1 MTQTP
6 NPEQSSDEPVD
17 VLAARQSEEDSL
29 YAAYYKLLYTDIDED
44 TDSILKL
51 IKREQDGEFDIKKSI
66 EERIVGVIDSTIGYA
81 GELYKYRENTT
92 ENTIATSYPEGD
104 VRMTT
109 VQDDGIRA
117 PRGAFRTTYTKEYGI
132 GGNSDYIDFDQITFV
147 IRQPDDSDAAYQL
160 KYDRPYPK
168 ITVSSAVQ
176 RDGKAKIR
184 NLASAWR
191 VDGATGQIP
200 YQLRMQ
206 NMNPAILAD
215 LIALEQHLGAEY
227 REAYSRIRT
236 TKELERT
243 MRKIGDVSM
252 TQAERLDSG
261 LQELSKSL
269 PSFGSYL
276 IRESHD
282 TSIPVD
288 ADFARNPDDPSHHAE
303 KWHQHGIVTHSRE
316 FARAIQETIPEHLKD
331 WGVSEVVE
339 KALSET
345 IDGMERRELLTIAS
359 LLHDIGKFT
368 ARKFENG
375 SHDKWHFDGHAEQ
388 SGQIVRSELREYL
401 GENLNLTDAQIEYIA
416 RCTELHFELGEVRKA
431 AKTSGEGYTMKFVDT
446 PDFKEA
452 AQEIIEKYPDYAL
465 EIGLMFIADG
475 LSKSEISATGEADD
489 EIENQRAELAA
500 EIAKRGLNPDLIN
513 QALQMPVNM
522 KVARAYLTQW
532 SEEV

>member
-1 MTQTP
+1 MTQMP
-6 NPEQSSDEPVD
+6 KPEESSDEPAD
-17 VLAARQSEEDSL
+17 VLVARQSEDDAL
-29 YAAYYKLLYTDIDED
+29 YAAYYKLLYTDIDAD

-51 IKREQDGEFDIKKSI
+51 IAQERDGEFDIKKSI
-66 EERIVGVIDSTIGYA
+66 EERIATVIDSTIGYA

-92 ENTIATSYPEGD
+92 QNTVLTSYPEGD

-109 VQDDGIRA
+109 VQDDGIYA

-132 GGNSDYIDFDQITFV
+132 GENSDYIDFDQVTFV
-147 IRQPDDSDAAYQL
+147 VRQPDDSDIAYQL
-160 KYDRPYPK
+160 KYGRPYPK
-168 ITVSSAVQ
+168 ITVSSTVQ

-184 NLASAWR
+184 NLAAAWR

-200 YQLRMQ
+200 YQLRME

-215 LIALEQHLGAEY
+215 LIALEERLRAEY
-227 REAYSRIRT
+227 QEAHSRIRT
-236 TKELERT
+236 NRELDRT
-243 MRKIGDVSM
+243 LRKIGDVSM
-252 TQAERLDSG
+252 TQAEKLDTG

-282 TSIPVD
+282 TTVPID
-288 ADFARNPDDPSHHAE
+288 AEFARNPDDPSHHAE

-316 FARAIQETIPEHLKD
+316 FARAIQETIPEHLKA
-331 WGVSEVVE
+331 WGVSETADKV
-339 KALSET
+339 LSET
-345 IDGMERRELLTIAS
+345 IDGTERRQLLAIAS
-359 LLHDIGKFT
+359 LLHDVGKFT
-368 ARKFENG
+368 ARKFEEG
-375 SHDKWHFDGHAEQ
+375 SQDAWHFDGHAEQ
-388 SGQIVRSELREYL
+388 SGKIVRSELKDYL

-431 AKTSGEGYTMKFVDT
+431 TKTSGEGYTMKFVDT

-475 LSKSEISATGEADD
+475 LSKSELSATGETDD
-489 EIENQRAELAA
+489 EIESQRVELAD
-500 EIAKRGLNPDLIN
+500 EISKRGLNPNLIN

-522 KVARAYLTQW
+522 KVAKAYLRQW
-532 SEEV
+532 AETV